1 MKMTAKSLIYAALM
15 VFCLM
20 LCSGPALAGT
30 EKDAAQQK
38 AKETV
43 ASQADKESTSK
54 PAEPASG
61 KEAKDLSESPADDF
75 SRIDGDNRDFRIRLR
90 TVDGRRTYR
99 IGDEVAFEFKT
110 NEDAYVT
117 IIDVGTSGRTHVLF
131 PNKWDRDNFVEGGRW
146 YRIPGRRGDRV
157 IRVEGPTG
165 INYVK
170 AIATRDRHEWFSKD
184 DLIDKGAFSEVKDPS
199 KIAKDLGMDLKER
212 DRKGWTEE
220 ETNIRI
226 VDRRGDRW
234 DDEWDRRRERRD
246 ESDRDYDREWAREWD
261 RDRHRER
268 DRYRDNFLVKLW
280 TSRKSYRVGD
290 PLRIF
295 FYSER
300 DCYLNLIDF
309 GTSGRAR
316 VIFPNRYQRDNFVR
330 GGTVIEIPGRRG
342 DDFRYTVSGPTGTER
357 LKAIATRDKLK
368 LYRGS
373 YDWDK
378 YVFQPWDEKSELV
391 YKDIKVRL
399 DDMGDEDYV
408 TARTKFRVRR

>member
-20 LCSGPALAGT
+20 LCSGPALAAGT
-30 EKDAAQQK
+30 EKDAAPEK
-38 AKETV
+38 AKESV
-43 ASQADKESTSK
+43 KPNSEAASDKER
-54 PAEPASG
+54 
-61 KEAKDLSESPADDF
+61 KDLRPSPADDF
-75 SRIDGDNRDFRIRLR
+75 SRIDGYDSDFRIRLR
-90 TVDGRRTYR
+90 TVDGKRTYR
-99 IGDEVAFEFKT
+99 IGDEIALEFKT
-110 NEDAYVT
+110 SEDAYVT
-117 IIDVGTSGRTHVLF
+117 IIDVGTSGKTHVLF
-131 PNKWDRDNFVEGGRW
+131 PNKWNRENFVEAGRW

-157 IRVEGPTG
+157 IRVEGPAG

-170 AIATRDRHEWFSKD
+170 AIATRDRHEWFSKN
-184 DLIDKGAFSEVKDPS
+184 DLVDKGAFSEVKDPS
-199 KIAKDLGMDLKER
+199 KIAKDLGVDLRDR

-226 VDRRGDRW
+226 IDRRGDKW
-234 DDEWDRRRERRD
+234 DDEWDRGRDRRH
-246 ESDRDYDREWAREWD
+246 DRDRDWTSDWD
-261 RDRHRER
+261 RDRDRDR

-295 FYSER
+295 FYAEK

-330 GGTVIEIPGRRG
+330 GGTVIEIPGRR
-342 DDFRYTVSGPTGTER
+342 DDEFRYTVGGPRGVER
-357 LKAIATRDKLK
+357 LKAIASRDKLK

-378 YVFQPWDEKSELV
+378 YVFQPWDEKSDLV

-399 DDMGDEDYV
+399 DDMRDDEYV
-408 TARTKFRVRR
+408 TTRTKFRVRR